1 MEAIINNEVKE
12 LDEMMKREAQAF
24 EETQDETTR
33 IITCDTL
40 RYFDAKHKVTM
51 YDAKGKVKA
60 YAITDEWL
68 AISYIDDKGQ
78 EHFIKRA

>member
-1 MEAIINNEVKE
+1 MLKVK
-12 LDEMMKREAQAF
+12 LV
-24 EETQDETTR
+24 TGHCNPPLTR

-68 AISYIDDKGQ
+68 AISYIDEKGQ
-78 EHFIKRA
+78 EHFIKGAK

>member
-1 MEAIINNEVKE
+1 MLKVK
-12 LDEMMKREAQAF
+12 LV
-24 EETQDETTR
+24 TGHCNPPLTR
-33 IITCDTL
+33 TITCDTL
-40 RYFDAKHKVTM
+40 RYFEAKHKVTM

-60 YAITDEWL
+60 YAITYEWL